1 MRVKLLV
8 LIFAL
13 WLGVDLA
20 QGQRVARASKLTTV
34 EIEKIVQLVSTD
46 KTKTQFYC
54 ELTKI
59 NEQINQEKTKD
70 YAAIRRLQNRA
81 DELEE
86 KIGPEFV
93 EFMDALDD
101 ADESTL
107 EGKELVDT
115 LDKLDN
121 LCPRN

>member
-8 LIFAL
+8 LIFAFCF
-13 WLGVDLA
+13 GVDLA
-20 QGQRVARASKLTTV
+20 QGQRVARASKLTTA
-34 EIEKIVQLVSTD
+34 EIEKVVQLISTD
-46 KTKTQFYC
+46 KIKTQLYC
-54 ELTKI
+54 ELAKI
-59 NEQINQEKTKD
+59 NEQISQEKTKD
-70 YAAIRRLQNRA
+70 YAAVKRLENRA

-86 KIGPEFV
+86 RIGPEFV

-107 EGKELVDT
+107 EGKELVDAF
-115 LDKLDN
+115 DKLDD

>member
-13 WLGVDLA
+13 CFGVDLA
-20 QGQRVARASKLTTV
+20 QGQRVARAQKLTTA

-54 ELTKI
+54 ELAKI
-59 NEQINQEKTKD
+59 NAQISEEKTKD
-70 YAAIRRLQNRA
+70 YAAIKRLENRA

-107 EGKELVDT
+107 EVKELVDA
-115 LDKLDN
+115 LDKLHD

>member
-13 WLGVDLA
+13 CFGVNLA
-20 QGQRVARASKLTTV
+20 QGQRAAHAPKLTTA
-34 EIEKIVQLVSTD
+34 EIENVVQLVSTD

-59 NEQINQEKTKD
+59 NEQISQEKTKD
-70 YAAIRRLQNRA
+70 YAAIRSLQNRA

-101 ADESTL
+101 ADESTV
-107 EGKELVDT
+107 EGKELVDA
-115 LDKLDN
+115 LDKLDD

>member
-54 ELTKI
+54 ELAKI
-59 NEQINQEKTKD
+59 NEQISQEKTKD
-70 YAAIRRLQNRA
+70 YAAIKDLRIARMNSRRR
-81 DELEE
+81 
-86 KIGPEFV
+86 
-93 EFMDALDD
+93 
-101 ADESTL
+101 
-107 EGKELVDT
+107 
-115 LDKLDN
+115 
-121 LCPRN
+121 